1 MTRRKHV
8 LYLMACNADTG
19 EVLRESRNEVD
30 DVLVANKVID
40 NWIKSFRKHMELGD
54 HVSLAMTWRLRQAE
68 EQSLFDDNSIF

>member
-1 MTRRKHV
+1 
-8 LYLMACNADTG
+8 MACNADTG

-40 NWIKSFRKHMELGD
+40 SWIKSFRKHLELGD

>member
-1 MTRRKHV
+1 M
-8 LYLMACNADTG
+8 MACNADTG

-30 DVLVANKVID
+30 DVSLANKVID

-68 EQSLFDDNSIF
+68 EQELFKDGSIF